1 MTSWGTTS
9 GTQGTVPMLNEGE
22 RIVPMRLQRFL
33 ARAGVASRRGSERLM
48 TEGRVRVNG
57 VVVTE
62 LGSKVDPNV
71 DVVTVDG
78 RVCSILERPSYLMLY
93 KPQGYITTMSDPQGR
108 PTVAELVPTANYPG
122 LFPVGRL
129 DFDTTGLL
137 LFTTNGIVG
146 QALLH
151 PSHHVEKHYVALVRG
166 VPTKRE
172 LATLRRGV
180 MLEEGVEAAPA
191 EARLLTPADPLY
203 SVVAPSGAG
212 TDGGGNPNSVVG
224 LTIHEGKKHQVKKM
238 LQAIG
243 HKVLRLH
250 RDAFGPLSL
259 TGVSEGS
266 WRELTGDE
274 AASIE
279 ELCKEGSHK

>member
-78 RVCSILERPSYLMLY
+78 RACSILERPSYLMLY

-108 PTVAELVPTANYPG
+108 PTVAELVPTADYPG

-137 LFTTNGIVG
+137 LFTTNGMVG

-151 PSHHVEKHYVALVRG
+151 PSRHVEKHYVALVRG